1 MNTEFT
7 FTFPGLPR
15 FAYGQHSLAKVV
27 LFVIKR
33 LSISDRHKGFQ
44 CTSINYELY
53 TRLWCSIKKCK

>member
-53 TRLWCSIKKCK
+53 TRL